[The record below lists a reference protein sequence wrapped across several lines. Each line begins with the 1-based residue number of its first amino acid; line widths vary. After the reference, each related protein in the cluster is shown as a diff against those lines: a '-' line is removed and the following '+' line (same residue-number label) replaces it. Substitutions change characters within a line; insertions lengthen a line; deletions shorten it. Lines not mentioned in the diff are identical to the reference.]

1 MGAKTSA
8 AALLYLPVWRS
19 ALLFQIL
26 DAAQLKVLLEGEDRP
41 RVLDVRTAGEFA
53 RGTIAGAQHVEL
65 GTLPAKADAF
75 DPGSPVVLVCQ
86 SGARSAQG
94 CAWMDQR
101 GFQRVYNLA
110 GGIAGWTRAG
120 LPLAS

>member
-1 MGAKTSA
+1 M
-8 AALLYLPVWRS
+8 
-19 ALLFQIL
+19 FQTL
-26 DAAQLKVLLEGEDRP
+26 DAAQLKALLEGEDRP
-41 RVLDVRTAGEFA
+41 HVLDVRTAGEFA

-65 GTLPAKADAF
+65 GTLPAKADGF

-94 CAWMDQR
+94 CGWMDQR
-101 GFQRVYNLA
+101 GFQRVYNLG

>member
-1 MGAKTSA
+1 M
-8 AALLYLPVWRS
+8 
-19 ALLFQIL
+19 FQIL
-26 DAAQLKVLLEGEDRP
+26 DPAQLKALLEGEDRP
-41 RVLDVRTAGEFA
+41 RLLDVRTAGEFA
-53 RGTIAGAQHVEL
+53 RGTIAGAEHVEL

-75 DPGSPVVLVCQ
+75 DPRAPVALVCQ

-94 CAWMDQR
+94 CAWLDQR
-101 GFQRVYNLA
+101 GFQRVYNLG

>member
-1 MGAKTSA
+1 M
-8 AALLYLPVWRS
+8 
-19 ALLFQIL
+19 FQIL